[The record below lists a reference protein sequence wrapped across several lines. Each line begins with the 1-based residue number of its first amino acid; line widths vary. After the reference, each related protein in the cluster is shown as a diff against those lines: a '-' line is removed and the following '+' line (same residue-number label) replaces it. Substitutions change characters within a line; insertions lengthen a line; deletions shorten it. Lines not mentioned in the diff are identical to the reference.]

1 MLTRLTAANAHEN
14 LLHLRKLDHAR
25 ARSIVLLN
33 LRDAKKRAVNGE
45 RGQVAEN
52 ESRYRAP
59 ALEKGLDVL
68 ELLAAETEPMTLT
81 AIVNQLG
88 RSHGELFRMVQVLEH
103 RGYIEQESGGEGYR
117 LTDRL
122 FSLGMQQ
129 PRTATLLEVAL
140 PVMRQLADS
149 VVQSCHLAVHSLG
162 DIVVVARIESA
173 QLQGFSVRIGY
184 RRPIPKTASGAVLYA
199 FQPDDVRR
207 RWEALFNPPLG
218 TDELDA
224 FRAQADS
231 IRQRK
236 FTMTP
241 SKFVVGVTDISA
253 PVMRGGLA
261 SAALTVPY
269 LKKLQ
274 PSISQNETAEMVR
287 QAAERISAQLIE
299 SDSRI

>member
-1 MLTRLTAANAHEN
+1 
-14 LLHLRKLDHAR
+14 
-25 ARSIVLLN
+25 
-33 LRDAKKRAVNGE
+33 
-45 RGQVAEN
+45 VADN

-68 ELLAAETEPMTLT
+68 ELLAVQTEPMTLT

-103 RGYIEQESGGEGYR
+103 RGYIEQESGGEGFR

-253 PVMRGGLA
+253 PVMRGGLG

-274 PSISQNETAEMVR
+274 PSMSPNETAEMVR
-287 QAAERISAQLIE
+287 QAAERISAQLVE

>member
-1 MLTRLTAANAHEN
+1 VLARRGDAQGHLVNREGGHVPEN
-14 LLHLRKLDHAR
+14 D
-25 ARSIVLLN
+25 
-33 LRDAKKRAVNGE
+33 
-45 RGQVAEN
+45 
-52 ESRYRAP
+52 SRYRAP

-68 ELLAAETEPMTLT
+68 ELLAAQTEPMTLT
-81 AIVNQLG
+81 AIVKQLG
-88 RSHGELFRMVQVLEH
+88 RSHGELFRMIQVLEQ

-129 PRTATLLEVAL
+129 PRTRMLLEIAL
-140 PVMRQLADS
+140 PVMRQLAET
-149 VVQSCHLAVHSLG
+149 VGQSCHLAMHSLG

-173 QLQGFSVRIGY
+173 ELQGFSVRIGY
-184 RRPIPKTASGAVLYA
+184 RRPLPKTASGAVLYA

-207 RWEALFNPPLG
+207 RWEALFNPRLRG
-218 TDELDA
+218 SELDA
-224 FRAQADS
+224 FRSQANG
-231 IRQRK
+231 IRDRK

-261 SAALTVPY
+261 AAALTVPY
-269 LKKLQ
+269 LKKMQ
-274 PSISQNETAEMVR
+274 PSMSPKDTAELVR
-287 QAAERISAQLIE
+287 QAADQISTQLVE

>member
-1 MLTRLTAANAHEN
+1 
-14 LLHLRKLDHAR
+14 
-25 ARSIVLLN
+25 VLLN
-33 LRDAKKRAVNGE
+33 RGDAKKRAVNREG
-45 RGQVAEN
+45 GQVAEN

-129 PRTATLLEVAL
+129 PRTGTLLEIAL
-140 PVMRQLADS
+140 PVMRQLAES
-149 VVQSCHLAVHSLG
+149 VAQSCHLAVHSLG

-173 QLQGFSVRIGY
+173 ELQGFSVRIGY

-199 FQPDDVRR
+199 CQPDDVRR

-274 PSISQNETAEMVR
+274 PAMSPNETAEIVR
-287 QAAERISAQLIE
+287 QAAERISAQLVE